1 MKNKTSLAM
10 MELLVMVLVFALAA
24 ALCLG
29 IFAKTDKMSQQT
41 ELRDG
46 AVLMAQNGAETMK
59 ACAGDMDRVAQVLGG
74 RADGKTAEIYADGYR
89 MVLTC
94 LDSDIPGLGQGSIEV
109 YWEENLLYTV
119 WTGWQEDNE

>member
-46 AVLMAQNGAETMK
+46 AVLMAQN
-59 ACAGDMDRVAQVLGG
+59 D
-74 RADGKTAEIYADGYR
+74 
-89 MVLTC
+89 
-94 LDSDIPGLGQGSIEV
+94 
-109 YWEENLLYTV
+109 
-119 WTGWQEDNE
+119 TGWF